1 LAASLFTL
9 CWQSGF
15 DDVNDP
21 SLDQIIE
28 RLQFCIVSARDMQ
41 LKVLERV
48 LSIALL
54 EAYET
59 RIIRSGEDDNDQDDE
74 PS

>member
-1 LAASLFTL
+1 
-9 CWQSGF
+9 
-15 DDVNDP
+15 VNDP

-41 LKVLERV
+41 LKVLERI

-59 RIIRSGEDDNDQDDE
+59 RIIRRGVEDDDTDQDGDQ
-74 PS
+74 P

>member
-1 LAASLFTL
+1 
-9 CWQSGF
+9 
-15 DDVNDP
+15 VNEP

-41 LKVLERV
+41 LKVLERI

-59 RIIRSGEDDNDQDDE
+59 RIIRYGVQDGDQDDDH
-74 PS
+74 P

>member
-1 LAASLFTL
+1 M
-9 CWQSGF
+9 
-15 DDVNDP
+15 NDS

-41 LKVLERV
+41 LKVLERI

-59 RIIRSGEDDNDQDDE
+59 RIIRRGVDDDDQNGDE
-74 PS
+74 L

>member
-1 LAASLFTL
+1 M
-9 CWQSGF
+9 
-15 DDVNDP
+15 NDP

-28 RLQFCIVSARDMQ
+28 RLQFCIVSTRDMQ
-41 LKVLERV
+41 LKVLERI

-59 RIIRSGEDDNDQDDE
+59 RILRSGAQDDDDQDDDD
-74 PS
+74 PL

>member
-1 LAASLFTL
+1 M
-9 CWQSGF
+9 
-15 DDVNDP
+15 NDP

-41 LKVLERV
+41 LKVLERI

-59 RIIRSGEDDNDQDDE
+59 RIIRYGTEDSDQDDDH
-74 PS
+74 P

>member
-1 LAASLFTL
+1 
-9 CWQSGF
+9 
-15 DDVNDP
+15 VNDP

-41 LKVLERV
+41 LKVLERI

-59 RIIRSGEDDNDQDDE
+59 RILRSGAQDDDDLDDD
-74 PS
+74 PL

>member
-1 LAASLFTL
+1 M
-9 CWQSGF
+9 
-15 DDVNDP
+15 NDS

-41 LKVLERV
+41 LKVLERI

-59 RIIRSGEDDNDQDDE
+59 RIIRRGIEDDDDNQDGDQ
-74 PS
+74 P

>member
-1 LAASLFTL
+1 M
-9 CWQSGF
+9 
-15 DDVNDP
+15 NDS

-41 LKVLERV
+41 LKVLERI

-59 RIIRSGEDDNDQDDE
+59 RIIRRGVEDEEDNDAGGDQ
-74 PS
+74 P

>member
-1 LAASLFTL
+1 
-9 CWQSGF
+9 
-15 DDVNDP
+15 
-21 SLDQIIE
+21 
-28 RLQFCIVSARDMQ
+28 MQ

-59 RIIRSGEDDNDQDDE
+59 RIVRCGAEADDQDDDH
-74 PS
+74 